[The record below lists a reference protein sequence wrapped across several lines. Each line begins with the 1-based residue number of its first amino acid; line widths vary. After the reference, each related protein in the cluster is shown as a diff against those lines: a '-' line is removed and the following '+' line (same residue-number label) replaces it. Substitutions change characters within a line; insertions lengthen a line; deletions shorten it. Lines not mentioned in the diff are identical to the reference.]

1 MGGAVAQDNPAL
13 APAHERGAARAQAG
27 AAAQPRGACLEPMLE
42 VVGVEKTLGKTRV
55 VRDLHLAIAPGEFV
69 TLLGPSGCGKST
81 TLNLIAGLLRP
92 DAGTISLRGHVVN
105 AWEPQRRRLGMVF
118 QTWAL
123 FPHMTAYE
131 NIAFGLRLQGMGT
144 RDVHERVATMLAL
157 VRLPGVEEKYPSQ
170 LSGGMQQRVALARA
184 LATRPDVLL
193 LDEPLSNLDER
204 LRKEMQIELRR
215 IHDELRV
222 TTIFVTHSQEEAL
235 VLSDRVAVMNNGVIV
250 RIDTPERLYRD
261 PRTRFVCTFLGEANI
276 LEGAVTAVDGGR
288 VLVDL
293 PSGPLAVETSA
304 PVRPGVRMSLALR
317 PEAISIRL
325 ARSPDAGNSIPATIR
340 DVVYKGEA
348 LVYYLTTAGA
358 DLMALEYPK
367 GGAPRAQGGR
377 VFAEFDAS
385 ALSVL
390 EDA

>member
-1 MGGAVAQDNPAL
+1 MAM
-13 APAHERGAARAQAG
+13 AQAG
-27 AAAQPRGACLEPMLE
+27 AAAQPRGAGLEPMLE
-42 VVGVEKTLGKTRV
+42 LVGVEKTLGKTRV
-55 VRDLHLAIAPGEFV
+55 VCDLHLAIAPGEFV

-81 TLNLIAGLLRP
+81 TLNLIAGLLKP

-131 NIAFGLRLQGMGT
+131 NIAFGLRLKGLGM
-144 RDVHERVATMLAL
+144 RDVRERVATMLSL

-250 RIDTPERLYRD
+250 RIDTPERLYRY

-276 LEGAVTAVDGGR
+276 LEGVVTAVDGGR
-288 VLVDL
+288 VLVDHA
-293 PSGPLAVETSA
+293 SGPLAVDTSA

-325 ARSPDAGNSIPATIR
+325 ARSPDPVNSIPATIR

-348 LVYYLTTAGA
+348 LVYYLTAAGA
-358 DLMALEYPK
+358 DLMALEYAK
-367 GGAPRAQGGR
+367 GGAPRAEGDQ
-377 VFAEFDAS
+377 VFAEFEAS